1 MPGGTGKK
9 SKKLPI
15 LQWRV
20 CPAPKLLHLLL
31 PTYSLSPASF
41 CFALSF
47 QAILGRKKK
56 KYAKK
61 KLLLDD

>member
-20 CPAPKLLHLLL
+20 CPAPKLLHLLF
-31 PTYSLSPASF
+31 PPNLSPAASF